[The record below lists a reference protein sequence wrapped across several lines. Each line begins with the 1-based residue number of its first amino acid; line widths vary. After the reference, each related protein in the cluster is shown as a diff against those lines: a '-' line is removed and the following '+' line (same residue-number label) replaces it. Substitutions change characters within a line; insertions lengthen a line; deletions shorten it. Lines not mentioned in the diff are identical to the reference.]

1 MSSEQSVFTTK
12 LDRVNDYQF
21 KVRFDMPS
29 IPELVTDESESLG
42 KNAGPNP
49 SRLLSAAVGN
59 CLSSSLIFCL
69 NKGRIPLDDLMFR
82 AL

>member
-29 IPELVTDESESLG
+29 IPELVTDESEPLG
-42 KNAGPNP
+42 KNAGSNP

-59 CLSSSLIFCL
+59 CLS
-69 NKGRIPLDDLMFR
+69 
-82 AL
+82 